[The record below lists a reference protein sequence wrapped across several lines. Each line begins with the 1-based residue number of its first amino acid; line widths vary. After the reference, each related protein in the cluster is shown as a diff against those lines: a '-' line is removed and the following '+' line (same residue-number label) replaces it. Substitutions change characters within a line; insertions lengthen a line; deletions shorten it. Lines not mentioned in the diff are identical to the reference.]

1 MANLISEI
9 MGMASPAVIDKVA
22 SSFGISAA
30 AATSLLGAAVPSVMG
45 ALINKGSTPSGAK
58 DIRAGLANASPN
70 LSSALISGNAN
81 TIATQGAS
89 MLSSL
94 IGNSGFATLSN
105 AIASNA
111 GVPAQAAASMMGL
124 ASQMVITGLA
134 KNAAGLDAAGLSNF
148 LASQK
153 DTVQQML
160 PASLGSILGMSG
172 RAGLASTSMKSA
184 TATASSV
191 ASTASN
197 TMSSSAS
204 RADASMLNTNANS
217 MGWLKYAI
225 PVAIIALG
233 AWYFL
238 GMHGN
243 DAANMAKPAVTTMA
257 PATPTAPPSPAAA
270 NMMVG
275 DFDVSKGLAGAL
287 GDLNATLGNVTDVAS
302 AQAALPKLQGAGT
315 SITTVTGLAEKFTP
329 EQKSA
334 VAGLVNN
341 ALPGLT
347 QAATKA
353 EAIAGVGDILKP
365 VLDGI
370 INSLATMK

>member
-9 MGMASPAVIDKVA
+9 MGMASPTIIDKA
-22 SSFGISAA
+22 AASFGISGA
-30 AATSLLGAAVPSVMG
+30 AATSLLGAAVPGVMG
-45 ALINKGSTPSGAK
+45 ALINKGSTPGGAK
-58 DIRAGLANASPN
+58 DILAALANATPN

-81 TIATQGAS
+81 TVATQGAS

-94 IGNSGFATLSN
+94 VGNSGFATLSN

-111 GVPAQAAASMMGL
+111 GVPASAGASMMGL
-124 ASQMVITGLA
+124 ASQMVMTGLS
-134 KNAAGLDAAGLSNF
+134 KNAAGLDGAGLSKF

-153 DTVQQML
+153 DSVQQML

-172 RAGLASTSMKSA
+172 MAGMAANPMK
-184 TATASSV
+184 TATSTANAA

-197 TMSSSAS
+197 TMRTAAS
-204 RADASMLNTNANS
+204 RANASMPDADTGG

-243 DAANMAKPAVTTMA
+243 DAANMAKPATTAAA
-257 PATPTAPPSPAAA
+257 PAVPAVPSAA

-275 DFDVSKGLAGAL
+275 DVDVNKSLTSAL
-287 GDLNATLGNVTDVAS
+287 GDLTATLGGITDLPS
-302 AQAALPKLQGAGT
+302 AQAALPKLQSAGT
-315 SITTVTGLAEKFTP
+315 AITTLTGLAEKFSP
-329 EQKSA
+329 EQKAA

-370 INSLATMK
+370 INSLGTMK

>member
-1 MANLISEI
+1 MANLISDI
-9 MGMASPAVIDKVA
+9 MGMASPTIIDKVA
-22 SSFGISAA
+22 ASFGISAA
-30 AATSLLGAAVPSVMG
+30 AASSLLGTAVPGVMG
-45 ALINKGSTPSGAK
+45 ALINKGSTPGGAK
-58 DIRAGLANASPN
+58 DILVSLANATPN
-70 LSSALISGNAN
+70 LSSALKSGDAN
-81 TIATQGAS
+81 TLATQGTS

-111 GVPAQAAASMMGL
+111 GVPAPAGASMMGL
-124 ASQMVITGLA
+124 ASQMVMTGLS
-134 KNAAGLDAAGLSNF
+134 KNAAGLDGAGLSKF

-153 DTVQQML
+153 DSVQQML

-172 RAGLASTSMKSA
+172 MAGMAATPIKTATSSTSSA
-184 TATASSV
+184 

-197 TMSSSAS
+197 TM
-204 RADASMLNTNANS
+204 RADASMPDANAGG

-225 PVAIIALG
+225 PVAIISLG

-243 DAANMAKPAVTTMA
+243 DAANMAKPAATATA
-257 PATPTAPPSPAAA
+257 PAVPAAPAAA

-275 DFDVSKGLAGAL
+275 DVDVSKSLTSAL
-287 GDLNATLGNVTDVAS
+287 GDLTATLGGITDLPS

-315 SITTVTGLAEKFTP
+315 SITTITGLAEKFAP
-329 EQKSA
+329 EQKTTVS
-334 VAGLVNN
+334 GLVNN

-370 INSLATMK
+370 INSLGTMK